1 MANALSQEPYLEND
15 NLPAG
20 IKLSD
25 NDLTLYFIEEIEVL

>member
-1 MANALSQEPYLEND
+1 MANALSQEPYLENG

-25 NDLTLYFIEEIEVL
+25 DDLTSYLIEEIEVL